1 MGGDV
6 EVELKAGTRLRS
18 AVSDTEVIVIKP
30 PSDPVELSCGGR
42 PMMSASEQSQV
53 SADQAPDDEVT
64 MIGKRYE
71 HEASGLVVLCTKG
84 GNGSLCV
91 GDTRLTLE
99 VSRALP
105 SSD

>member
-1 MGGDV
+1 
-6 EVELKAGTRLRS
+6 
-18 AVSDTEVIVIKP
+18 
-30 PSDPVELSCGGR
+30 
-42 PMMSASEQSQV
+42 
-53 SADQAPDDEVT
+53 

-84 GNGSLCV
+84 GTGSLSI
-91 GDTRLTLE
+91 GDSPLTLE